1 MHCWHVVLKVFSV
14 LLRIWVISL
23 KAFWRNCIEA
33 GVERLVKGEIT
44 VGELVNSDGG
54 STTGS
59 WTFWVGMVSGLV
71 RSSGKTV
78 LAYYRFTERSSL
90 SMASNWHLSKA
101 LTTTSVMSG

>member
-23 KAFWRNCIEA
+23 KAFWRNWIEA

-44 VGELVNSDGG
+44 VGDLVNSEGG

-59 WTFWVGMVSGLV
+59 WTFCVGMVSGLV

-78 LAYYRFTERSSL
+78 LAYKRFNDSS
-90 SMASNWHLSKA
+90 NIHF
-101 LTTTSVMSG
+101 